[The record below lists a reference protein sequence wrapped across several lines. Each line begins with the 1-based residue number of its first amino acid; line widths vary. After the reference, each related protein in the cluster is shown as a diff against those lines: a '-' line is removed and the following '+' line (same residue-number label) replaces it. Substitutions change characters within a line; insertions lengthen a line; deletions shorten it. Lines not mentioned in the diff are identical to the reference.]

1 MVIIIVT
8 VSKGEKKIGL
18 ITAKKIISTSMEQ
31 ISGCA
36 FLAKANCRAL
46 STARASTARGE

>member
-36 FLAKANCRAL
+36 DVRFQPKLIV
-46 STARASTARGE
+46 EP